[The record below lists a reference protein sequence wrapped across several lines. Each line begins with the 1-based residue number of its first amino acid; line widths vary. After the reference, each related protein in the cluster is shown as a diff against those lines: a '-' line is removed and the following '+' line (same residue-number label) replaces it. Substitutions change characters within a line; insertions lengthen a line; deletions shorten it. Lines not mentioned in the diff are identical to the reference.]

1 MSSLDNRVAVVTGA
15 GRGIGE
21 CIAMSLA
28 AEGARVAVISRT
40 ETNAQKSAGAINAIH
55 PDKARAYAFDVAD
68 FNACQ
73 EAGKTISADL
83 GPVDIVVNNAGITRD
98 GLFLRMKE
106 EDWDAVINANLK
118 GAFNIIK
125 AFQKNL
131 LKSEAGRI
139 INISSVIG
147 LIGNAGQTNYAAS
160 KAGLIG
166 LTKSLAREFASRQVT
181 ANCIAPG
188 FIVTDM
194 TEELS
199 QDVQDQIKAK
209 IPLACFGDVRDI
221 AGAVAFLAGPGGRYI
236 TGQVLTIDGGMV
248 M

>member
-1 MSSLDNRVAVVTGA
+1 MSPLENQVAVVTGA

-21 CIAMSLA
+21 CIAMTLA
-28 AEGARVAVISRT
+28 AQGAKVAVISRT
-40 ETNAQKSAGAINAIH
+40 EANAAKSAEAINAIH
-55 PDKARAYAFDVAD
+55 PNKAHAYALDVGD

-73 EAGKTISADL
+73 QIGKTISTEL

-98 GLFLRMKE
+98 GLFMRMKE
-106 EDWDAVINANLK
+106 EDWDAVIAANLK

-131 LKSEAGRI
+131 LKSQAGRI
-139 INISSVIG
+139 INISSVCA
-147 LIGNAGQTNYAAS
+147 LTGNAGQTNYAAS

-166 LTKSLAREFASRQVT
+166 FTKSLAREFAPRKVT
-181 ANCIAPG
+181 ANCVAPG

-194 TEELS
+194 TGKLT
-199 QDVQDQIKAK
+199 QGIQDQVKTQ
-209 IPLACFGDVRDI
+209 IPLGEFGAVEDI
-221 AGAVAFLAGPGGRYI
+221 AAAVAFLAGSSGRYI
-236 TGQVLTIDGGMV
+236 TGQVLTVDGGMV